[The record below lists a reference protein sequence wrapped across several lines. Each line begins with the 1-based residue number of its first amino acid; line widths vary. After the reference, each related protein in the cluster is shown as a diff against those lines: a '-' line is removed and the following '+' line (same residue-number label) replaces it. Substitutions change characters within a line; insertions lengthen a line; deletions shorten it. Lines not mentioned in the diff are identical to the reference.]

1 MRSTHIKNFLVVV
14 VGTALLLLLLFWEVM
29 VDVNT
34 DDKYMENNATKI
46 DNYKRSAF
54 HGFTVGS
61 TRAIIVDLFLAN
73 SWK

>member
-1 MRSTHIKNFLVVV
+1 
-14 VGTALLLLLLFWEVM
+14 M

-61 TRAIIVDLFLAN
+61 TRAIVVDLSLIK